1 MPVLPKKL
9 KIDAIAEALCEVRFE
24 CDESTSLPE
33 IVVGRLAEFEAW
45 HDFEKVRL
53 PVSDIPATIRSQD
66 PNLKVQPV
74 LELRE
79 RTGSL
84 LVKVGVNALS
94 YHRLAPYPGWDD
106 FKPEI
111 IRTIEFLFCSFQSFR
126 ATRLGFRYVNVFTTE
141 EHGVNDARDLYY
153 SVNLAGDNLQD
164 PQNLTYR
171 KVRSDNHVVQVRIAS
186 PEFVT
191 APIGKKVQVLLD
203 LDVFTPNGFETND
216 AGTAKTWIEDAHTYE
231 KEEFFRLFT
240 DEMKDRLVEAD

>member
-1 MPVLPKKL
+1 M
-9 KIDAIAEALCEVRFE
+9 
-24 CDESTSLPE
+24 
-33 IVVGRLAEFEAW
+33 
-45 HDFEKVRL
+45 
-53 PVSDIPATIRSQD
+53 
-66 PNLKVQPV
+66 
-74 LELRE
+74 
-79 RTGSL
+79 
-84 LVKVGVNALS
+84 
-94 YHRLAPYPGWDD
+94 
-106 FKPEI
+106 
-111 IRTIEFLFCSFQSFR
+111 
-126 ATRLGFRYVNVFTTE
+126 
-141 EHGVNDARDLYY
+141 NDARDLYY